1 MINKIVDA
9 ALGNRMLVLMLVA
22 TLVAAGLLSM
32 QRLPFDADPDI
43 SPLQVLV
50 TTQAPGLAPPDVER
64 SITLP
69 IELALQG
76 LPGMTSYRSISR
88 YGLSVIYVKFAD
100 GGDILTDR
108 TLVAQRLSQTTL
120 PAEAGTP
127 RLGPLSDGLSEI
139 YQFRVEGKNYSL
151 MQLRSILDWQ
161 VAPQLKLVPGITE
174 VNVNGGELKTYEVRV
189 SENALT
195 HFGLSIEDIYNAV
208 AQNNRAIGGATLA
221 RNGEQAVVRGEGLL
235 QSIGDV
241 GNIVLRTAA
250 GGAPLYV
257 KDVAEVVEAPMPR
270 LGAVTSQGDGQAVV
284 GVALMTLGEN
294 TRVVAERLATGVQ
307 QINKTLPPGVSIVP
321 YYDRADL
328 IDRVL
333 QTVAHN
339 LAEGAFLVIIVLLA
353 LLGNFRAAVIVALAI
368 PLSMLAAVTAMYFTG
383 LSGNLMSLGAIDFG
397 LLVDGAVVM
406 IENIVRRRAEAPSL
420 PAEQVVREAAH
431 DVARPVAFAVAI
443 ITLIYLPILSL
454 QGVEGKMFRPMAL
467 TVMFALAASL
477 ALTLTLMPV
486 LASFFL
492 RRPVAERDS
501 RIIGVARSGYAPV
514 LARAMRHPAITILV
528 AIAML
533 GSALVVGSRLGAEF
547 LPRLEE
553 GALTVTTT
561 KLPGISLESAIA
573 TQTMVEKTLKTFP
586 EVETVTT
593 LGGSSEIPTDPMGVE
608 QSDTFIILK
617 PKSQWRTAPTEAGL
631 IEAYKQA
638 LDQSVPGITQSW
650 AQPIEMRMD
659 DLLQGVMADL
669 AIVIRGTDTATL
681 RDLADQ
687 VARVVSAVPGAAD
700 VQAKQT
706 VGQPY
711 LRVIVDRAEI
721 ARRGF
726 NATQVLDLVEAL
738 GGRTVGTMKDGDERY
753 NIRVRLAPRDR
764 DSIDHIRAL
773 RVNNGAGVSVAL
785 GDLADIRWEPGP
797 AQIEREEGRR
807 VVKVQANVRA
817 RPLANFVADAQQAV
831 AAQVRLPP
839 GYAISWGGSFQDLQQ
854 GMARL
859 SVVVP
864 AALAVI
870 FLLLYL
876 MFDSARL
883 ATLIFFNVP
892 FAAVG
897 GIFALALRGM
907 PFSISAAVGFIALF
921 GIAILNGVVM
931 VSYMEERRGEG
942 LTAAVAAWQ
951 AAMTR
956 LRPVLMTATV
966 ASLGFLPMALS
977 TNSGAE
983 VQRPLATVV
992 IGGLIS
998 ATVLTLLVLPALY
1011 PWFCRIR
1018 RPVSATAHD
1027 ASHAP
1032 QPAE

>member
-1 MINKIVDA
+1 
-9 ALGNRMLVLMLVA
+9 
-22 TLVAAGLLSM
+22 M

-108 TLVAQRLSQTTL
+108 TLVAQRLSQTAL

-139 YQFRVEGKNYSL
+139 YQFRGEGKNYSL

-241 GNIVLRTAA
+241 GNIVLRTGA

-294 TRVVAERLATGVQ
+294 TRVVAQRLTTAVQ
-307 QINKTLPPGVSIVP
+307 QINTTLPPGVSIVP
-321 YYDRADL
+321 YYNRADL

-339 LAEGAFLVIIVLLA
+339 LAEGAFLVIVVLLL
-353 LLGNFRAAVIVALAI
+353 LLGNFRAAVIVALTI

-420 PAEQVVREAAH
+420 PAERVVREAAH

-492 RRPVAERDS
+492 RKPVAERDS
-501 RIIGVARSGYAPV
+501 RIIGVTRNGYAPV
-514 LARAMRHPAITILV
+514 LARTMRHPGITILV
-528 AIAML
+528 ATVL
-533 GSALVVGSRLGAEF
+533 GGALLIGSRLGAEF

-573 TQTMVEKTLKTFP
+573 TQTMVEKTLKKFP
-586 EVETVTT
+586 EVQSVTT

-617 PKSQWRTAPTEAGL
+617 PKSEWRTAQTEAGL
-631 IEAYKQA
+631 IEAYKEA

-669 AIVIRGTDTATL
+669 AIVIHGTDTATL
-681 RDLADQ
+681 HDLAD
-687 VARVVSAVPGAAD
+687 
-700 VQAKQT
+700 
-706 VGQPY
+706 
-711 LRVIVDRAEI
+711 
-721 ARRGF
+721 
-726 NATQVLDLVEAL
+726 
-738 GGRTVGTMKDGDERY
+738 
-753 NIRVRLAPRDR
+753 
-764 DSIDHIRAL
+764 
-773 RVNNGAGVSVAL
+773 
-785 GDLADIRWEPGP
+785 
-797 AQIEREEGRR
+797 
-807 VVKVQANVRA
+807 
-817 RPLANFVADAQQAV
+817 
-831 AAQVRLPP
+831 
-839 GYAISWGGSFQDLQQ
+839 
-854 GMARL
+854 
-859 SVVVP
+859 
-864 AALAVI
+864 
-870 FLLLYL
+870 
-876 MFDSARL
+876 
-883 ATLIFFNVP
+883 
-892 FAAVG
+892 
-897 GIFALALRGM
+897 
-907 PFSISAAVGFIALF
+907 
-921 GIAILNGVVM
+921 
-931 VSYMEERRGEG
+931 
-942 LTAAVAAWQ
+942 
-951 AAMTR
+951 
-956 LRPVLMTATV
+956 
-966 ASLGFLPMALS
+966 
-977 TNSGAE
+977 
-983 VQRPLATVV
+983 
-992 IGGLIS
+992 
-998 ATVLTLLVLPALY
+998 
-1011 PWFCRIR
+1011 
-1018 RPVSATAHD
+1018 
-1027 ASHAP
+1027 
-1032 QPAE
+1032 

>member
-22 TLVAAGLLSM
+22 ALVAAGLLSM

-221 RNGEQAVVRGEGLL
+221 RNGEQAVIRGEGLL

-294 TRVVAERLATGVQ
+294 TRVVAERLATAVQ

-514 LARAMRHPAITILV
+514 LARTMRHPAITILV
-528 AIAML
+528 AIVML
-533 GSALVVGSRLGAEF
+533 GSALAIGSRLGAEF

-711 LRVIVDRAEI
+711 LRVIVDRGEI

-753 NIRVRLAPRDR
+753 NIRVRLAPQDR

-839 GYAISWGGSFQDLQQ
+839 GYTISWGGSFQDLQQ

-864 AALAVI
+864 VALAVI

-876 MFDSARL
+876 MFGSGRL

-931 VSYMEERRGEG
+931 VSYMEERRKEG

>member
-1 MINKIVDA
+1 MINRIVDA
-9 ALGNRMLVLMLVA
+9 ALGNRMVVLILIAALVA
-22 TLVAAGLLSM
+22 VGLLSM

-50 TTQAPGLAPPDVER
+50 TTQAPGLAPLDVER
-64 SITLP
+64 SITTP

-88 YGLSVIYVKFAD
+88 YGLSVIYAKFAD

-108 TLVAQRLSQTTL
+108 TLVAQRLNRVSL

-127 RLGPLSDGLSEI
+127 MLGPLSDGLSEI
-139 YQFRVEGKNYSL
+139 YQFKVEGKDYSL
-151 MQLRSILDWQ
+151 MQLRSTLDWQ
-161 VAPQLKLVPGITE
+161 VAPQLKQVPGITE

-189 SENALT
+189 AESALT
-195 HFGLSIEDIYNAV
+195 RFGLSIEDIYNAV
-208 AQNNRAIGGATLA
+208 AQNNRATGGATIA
-221 RNGEQAVVRGEGLL
+221 RNGEQAVIRGEGLL
-235 QSIGDV
+235 ESIGDI

-250 GGAPLYV
+250 GGSPLYV
-257 KDVAEVVEAPMPR
+257 KNVAELVEAPMPR
-270 LGAVTSQGDGQAVV
+270 FGAVTNQGNGQAVV

-294 TRVVAERLATGVQ
+294 TRVVAQRLGAAVE

-333 QTVAHN
+333 ETVAHN
-339 LAEGAFLVIIVLLA
+339 LAEGAFLVIAVLLL

-420 PAEQVVREAAH
+420 PAAQVVREAAH

-467 TVMFALAASL
+467 TVMFALVASL
-477 ALTLTLMPV
+477 VLTLTLMPV

-492 RRPVAERDS
+492 RKPVAERDS
-501 RIIGVARSGYAPV
+501 RVIGVARRGYAPV
-514 LARAMRHPAITILV
+514 LARTMRHPAIAILV
-528 AIAML
+528 ATMML
-533 GSALVVGSRLGAEF
+533 GSALAIGSNLGAEF

-573 TQTMVEKTLKTFP
+573 TQTMVEKTLKKFP
-586 EVETVTT
+586 EVQTVVT

-617 PKSQWRTAPTEAGL
+617 PKSEWRTAQTEAGL

-638 LDQSVPGITQSW
+638 LDEGVPGITQSW

-669 AIVIRGTDTATL
+669 AIVIHGTDTVTL
-681 RDLADQ
+681 RDLGDQ
-687 VARVVSAVPGAAD
+687 VARVVSSVPGAAD

-711 LRVIVDRAEI
+711 LRVVVNRDAI
-721 ARRGF
+721 ARHGF

-738 GGRTVGTMKDGDERY
+738 GGRTIGTMKDGEERY
-753 NIRVRLAPRDR
+753 NIRVRLAPQDR
-764 DSIDHIRAL
+764 DSIARIQAL
-773 RVNNGAGVSVAL
+773 RVSNGAGLSVAL
-785 GDLADIRWEPGP
+785 GDLADVSWEPGP
-797 AQIEREEGRR
+797 AQIEREQGKRII
-807 VVKVQANVRA
+807 KVQANVRA
-817 RPLANFVADAQQAV
+817 RPLASFAADAQQAV
-831 AAQVRLPP
+831 AAQVHLPP
-839 GYAISWGGSFQDLQQ
+839 GYTISWGGSFQNLQE

-859 SVVVP
+859 STVVP
-864 AALAVI
+864 VALAVI

-876 MFDSARL
+876 MFGSARL

-931 VSYMEERRGEG
+931 VSYMEERRKEG
-942 LTAAVAAWQ
+942 LAAAAAAWE

-998 ATVLTLLVLPALY
+998 ATLLTLLVLPALY
-1011 PWFCRIR
+1011 SWFCPAQPSV
-1018 RPVSATAHD
+1018 RPAEGE
-1027 ASHAP
+1027 AP
-1032 QPAE
+1032 YALQPAE

>member
-9 ALGNRMLVLMLVA
+9 ALGNRMLVLVLVA
-22 TLVAAGLLSM
+22 ALVAAGLLSM

-88 YGLSVIYVKFAD
+88 YGLSVHYLKFAD

-108 TLVAQRLSQTTL
+108 TLVAQRLSQATL
-120 PAEAGTP
+120 PPEAGTP

-139 YQFRVEGKNYSL
+139 YQFRVEGKGYSL

-189 SENALT
+189 SDNALT

-235 QSIGDV
+235 QSIGDI

-294 TRVVAERLATGVQ
+294 TRVVAERLATAVQ
-307 QINKTLPPGVSIVP
+307 QINKTLPLGVSIVP

-333 QTVAHN
+333 QTVARN
-339 LAEGAFLVIIVLLA
+339 LTEGAFLVIIVLLA

-368 PLSMLAAVTAMYFTG
+368 PFSMLAAVTAMYLTG

-431 DVARPVAFAVAI
+431 DVARPVAFAVAV

-514 LARAMRHPAITILV
+514 LARTMRHPAITILV
-528 AIAML
+528 AIVML
-533 GSALVVGSRLGAEF
+533 GSALAIGSRLGAEF

-573 TQTMVEKTLKTFP
+573 TQTMVEKTLRKYP

-617 PKSQWRTAPTEAGL
+617 PKSQWRTAQTEAGL

-711 LRVIVDRAEI
+711 LRVIVDRSEI

-753 NIRVRLAPRDR
+753 NIRVRLAPQDR

-839 GYAISWGGSFQDLQQ
+839 GYTISWGGSFQDLQQ

-864 AALAVI
+864 VALAVI

-876 MFDSARL
+876 MFGSARL

-931 VSYMEERRGEG
+931 MSYMEERRKEG

>member
-9 ALGNRMLVLMLVA
+9 ALGNRMLVLVLVA
-22 TLVAAGLLSM
+22 ALVAAGLLSM

-108 TLVAQRLSQTTL
+108 TLVAQRLSQATL
-120 PAEAGTP
+120 PPEAGTP

-139 YQFRVEGKNYSL
+139 YQFRVEGKGYSL

-189 SENALT
+189 SDNALT

-235 QSIGDV
+235 QSIGDI

-294 TRVVAERLATGVQ
+294 TRVVAERLATAVQ
-307 QINKTLPPGVSIVP
+307 QINKTLPLGVSIVP

-333 QTVAHN
+333 QTVARN
-339 LAEGAFLVIIVLLA
+339 LTEGAFLVIIVLLA

-368 PLSMLAAVTAMYFTG
+368 PFSMLAAVTAMYLTG

-431 DVARPVAFAVAI
+431 DVARPVAFAVAV

-514 LARAMRHPAITILV
+514 LARTMRHPAITILV
-528 AIAML
+528 AIVML
-533 GSALVVGSRLGAEF
+533 GSALAIGSRLGAEF

-573 TQTMVEKTLKTFP
+573 TQTMVEKTLRKYP

-617 PKSQWRTAPTEAGL
+617 PKSQWRTAQTEAGL

-711 LRVIVDRAEI
+711 LRVIVDRSEI

-753 NIRVRLAPRDR
+753 NIRVRLAPQDR

-839 GYAISWGGSFQDLQQ
+839 GYTISWGGSFQDLQQ

-864 AALAVI
+864 VALAVI
-870 FLLLYL
+870 FMLLYL
-876 MFDSARL
+876 MFGSARL

-931 VSYMEERRGEG
+931 MSYMEERRKEG

>member
-1 MINKIVDA
+1 MINRIVDA
-9 ALGNRMLVLMLVA
+9 ALVNRMLVLILIA
-22 TLVAAGLLSM
+22 GLVAAGLLSM
-32 QRLPFDADPDI
+32 QCLPFDADPDI

-64 SITLP
+64 SITTP

-108 TLVAQRLSQTTL
+108 TLVAQRLSQTAL

-139 YQFRVEGKNYSL
+139 YQFRVAGKNYSL

-161 VAPQLKLVPGITE
+161 VSPQLKLVPGITE

-189 SENALT
+189 SQSALT
-195 HFGLSIEDIYNAV
+195 RFGMSIEDIYNAV
-208 AQNNRAIGGATLA
+208 AQNNRATGGATIA
-221 RNGEQAVVRGEGLL
+221 RNGEQAVIRGEGLL
-235 QSIGDV
+235 ESIGDI

-250 GGAPLYV
+250 GGSPLYV
-257 KDVAEVVEAPMPR
+257 KNVAEVVEAPMPR
-270 LGAVTSQGDGQAVV
+270 LGAVTSQGDGQTVV

-294 TRVVAERLATGVQ
+294 TRVVAQRLGTAVE
-307 QINKTLPPGVSIVP
+307 QINKTLPSGVSIVP
-321 YYDRADL
+321 YYNRADL

-333 QTVAHN
+333 ETVAHN
-339 LAEGAFLVIIVLLA
+339 LAEGAFLVIAVLLL

-420 PAEQVVREAAH
+420 PAAQVVREAAH

-443 ITLIYLPILSL
+443 IALIYLPILSL

-467 TVMFALAASL
+467 TVMFALVASL
-477 ALTLTLMPV
+477 VLTLTLMPV

-492 RRPVAERDS
+492 RKPVTERDS
-501 RIIGVARSGYAPV
+501 RIIGVARRAYAPV
-514 LARAMRHPAITILV
+514 LARTMRHPAITILV
-528 AIAML
+528 ATMML
-533 GSALVVGSRLGAEF
+533 GSALVIGSKLGAEF

-573 TQTMVEKTLKTFP
+573 TQTMVEKTLKKFP
-586 EVETVTT
+586 EVQTVVT

-608 QSDTFIILK
+608 QSDTFIILQ
-617 PKSQWRTAPTEAGL
+617 PKSEWRTAQTEAGL

-638 LDQSVPGITQSW
+638 LDESVPGITQSW

-669 AIVIRGTDTATL
+669 AIVIHGTDTATL
-681 RDLADQ
+681 RDLGDQ
-687 VARVVSAVPGAAD
+687 VARVVSSVPGAAD

-711 LRVIVDRAEI
+711 LRVVVNRDAI
-721 ARRGF
+721 ARHGF

-738 GGRTVGTMKDGDERY
+738 GGRTVGTMKDGEERY
-753 NIRVRLAPRDR
+753 NIRVRLAPQDR
-764 DSIDHIRAL
+764 DSIARVRAL
-773 RVNNGAGVSVAL
+773 RVSNGAGLSVAL
-785 GDLADIRWEPGP
+785 GDLADVSWEPGP
-797 AQIEREEGRR
+797 AQIEREQGKRII
-807 VVKVQANVRA
+807 KVQANVRA
-817 RPLANFVADAQQAV
+817 RPLASFVADAQQAV
-831 AAQVRLPP
+831 AAQVHLPP
-839 GYAISWGGSFQDLQQ
+839 GYTISWGGSFQNLQE

-859 SVVVP
+859 SSVVP
-864 AALAVI
+864 VALAVI

-876 MFDSARL
+876 MFGSARL

-931 VSYMEERRGEG
+931 VSYMEERRKEG
-942 LTAAVAAWQ
+942 LAMADSAWQ

-998 ATVLTLLVLPALY
+998 ATLLTLLVLPALY
-1011 PWFCRIR
+1011 PWFCHAR
-1018 RPVSATAHD
+1018 RSVRAAAHD
-1027 ASHAP
+1027 ASYAP
-1032 QPAE
+1032 HPAE

>member
-1 MINKIVDA
+1 VINSIVDA

-22 TLVAAGLLSM
+22 ALVAAGLLSM

-195 HFGLSIEDIYNAV
+195 HFGLSIEEIYNAV

-294 TRVVAERLATGVQ
+294 TRVVAEWLATGVQ

-321 YYDRADL
+321 YYNRADL

-420 PAEQVVREAAH
+420 PADQVVREAAH
-431 DVARPVAFAVAI
+431 DVARPVAFAVAV

-514 LARAMRHPAITILV
+514 LAWTMRHPGITILV
-528 AIAML
+528 ATAML

-573 TQTMVEKTLKTFP
+573 TQTMVEKTLKKFP

-617 PKSQWRTAPTEAGL
+617 PKPQWRTAPTEAGL

-817 RPLANFVADAQQAV
+817 RPLANFVTDAQQAV

-839 GYAISWGGSFQDLQQ
+839 GYTISWGGSFQDLQQ

-864 AALAVI
+864 VALAVI

-931 VSYMEERRGEG
+931 VSYMEERRKEG

-1011 PWFCRIR
+1011 PWFCRMR

-1027 ASHAP
+1027 ASYAP

>member
-1 MINKIVDA
+1 
-9 ALGNRMLVLMLVA
+9 
-22 TLVAAGLLSM
+22 
-32 QRLPFDADPDI
+32 
-43 SPLQVLV
+43 
-50 TTQAPGLAPPDVER
+50 
-64 SITLP
+64 
-69 IELALQG
+69 
-76 LPGMTSYRSISR
+76 
-88 YGLSVIYVKFAD
+88 
-100 GGDILTDR
+100 
-108 TLVAQRLSQTTL
+108 
-120 PAEAGTP
+120 
-127 RLGPLSDGLSEI
+127 
-139 YQFRVEGKNYSL
+139 
-151 MQLRSILDWQ
+151 
-161 VAPQLKLVPGITE
+161 
-174 VNVNGGELKTYEVRV
+174 
-189 SENALT
+189 
-195 HFGLSIEDIYNAV
+195 
-208 AQNNRAIGGATLA
+208 
-221 RNGEQAVVRGEGLL
+221 
-235 QSIGDV
+235 
-241 GNIVLRTAA
+241 
-250 GGAPLYV
+250 
-257 KDVAEVVEAPMPR
+257 
-270 LGAVTSQGDGQAVV
+270 
-284 GVALMTLGEN
+284 
-294 TRVVAERLATGVQ
+294 
-307 QINKTLPPGVSIVP
+307 
-321 YYDRADL
+321 
-328 IDRVL
+328 
-333 QTVAHN
+333 
-339 LAEGAFLVIIVLLA
+339 
-353 LLGNFRAAVIVALAI
+353 
-368 PLSMLAAVTAMYFTG
+368 
-383 LSGNLMSLGAIDFG
+383 
-397 LLVDGAVVM
+397 
-406 IENIVRRRAEAPSL
+406 
-420 PAEQVVREAAH
+420 
-431 DVARPVAFAVAI
+431 
-443 ITLIYLPILSL
+443 
-454 QGVEGKMFRPMAL
+454 
-467 TVMFALAASL
+467 
-477 ALTLTLMPV
+477 
-486 LASFFL
+486 
-492 RRPVAERDS
+492 
-501 RIIGVARSGYAPV
+501 
-514 LARAMRHPAITILV
+514 
-528 AIAML
+528 
-533 GSALVVGSRLGAEF
+533 
-547 LPRLEE
+547 
-553 GALTVTTT
+553 
-561 KLPGISLESAIA
+561 
-573 TQTMVEKTLKTFP
+573 
-586 EVETVTT
+586 
-593 LGGSSEIPTDPMGVE
+593 MGVE

-617 PKSQWRTAPTEAGL
+617 PKPQWRTAPTEAGL

-817 RPLANFVADAQQAV
+817 RPLANFVTDAQQAV

-839 GYAISWGGSFQDLQQ
+839 GYTISWGGSFQDLQQ

-864 AALAVI
+864 VALAVI

-931 VSYMEERRGEG
+931 VSYMEERRKEG

-1011 PWFCRIR
+1011 PWFCRMR

-1027 ASHAP
+1027 ASYAP